1 MSVAQRE
8 RMKQY
13 ETMVIIDSMVTDQ
26 VIQDELQAIESTIA
40 DSGEIIK
47 IDKWGKRKMAYE
59 IDKKSHGFYAV
70 FYYNADSSVVEKLEA
85 AFRINVNIIRWI
97 SLKDQPLPVEA
108 PEETTEVATESSEP
122 AAEDKAKPAVA
133 ATEEA

>member
-1 MSVAQRE
+1 
-8 RMKQY
+8 MKQY

-26 VIQDELQAIESTIA
+26 VIQDELQAIESTITA
-40 DSGEIIK
+40 AGEIIK

-85 AFRINVNIIRWI
+85 SFRINDNIIRWI
-97 SLKDQPLPVEA
+97 SLKDQPLPTEA
-108 PEETTEVATESSEP
+108 PEETTEVASEESAKP
-122 AAEDKAKPAVA
+122 AAET
-133 ATEEA
+133 TEEA